1 MWTFGV
7 ITDIHF
13 GPEASYGGK
22 LRKLTAEAPR
32 LVDAFARRM
41 RDEIAP
47 DLVFNLGDCIEDAS
61 PGEDVALYEDC
72 MAHLRR
78 WGGRLEH
85 VAGNHD
91 RVHLS
96 PAQLRQAWGLTPEG
110 PLYRSFDLDALHVVV
125 LYTHERKDHDITIDD
140 DQLAWLDDDLRR
152 NVERDV
158 LVVMHHSAADQDVSQ
173 NRWFSTCPHLCLV
186 DNRRALRARLASH
199 GRVRLVLNG
208 HLHWNHLDVIGGIP
222 YVTLQSLIENVDD
235 DAPGR
240 AAAAHAVIRITP
252 ERVLVEVAG
261 AEPCRYQIDRP

>member
-13 GPEASYGGK
+13 GPEASYGGR
-22 LRKLTAEAPR
+22 LRKLTGQAPR
-32 LVDAFARRM
+32 LVEAFSRRM
-41 RDEIAP
+41 RDEVKP

-61 PGEDVALYEDC
+61 PEQDLVLYEDC

-78 WGGRLEH
+78 WGGRLEN

-91 RVHLS
+91 RIHLEAS
-96 PAQLRQAWGLTPEG
+96 QLRRAWGLPPDG
-110 PLYRSFDLDALHVVV
+110 PLYRCFDLGELHVVV
-125 LYTHERKDHDITIDD
+125 LYTHERKDQDITIDD
-140 DQLAWLDDDLRR
+140 DQLAWLEADLHHHAD
-152 NVERDV
+152 RDV
-158 LVVMHHSAADQDVSQ
+158 LVVMHHSAADQDVGR

-186 DNRRALRARLASH
+186 GNRRALRRRLAAH

-208 HLHWNHLDVIGGIP
+208 HLHWNHLDVIDGIP

-240 AAAAHAVIRITP
+240 AAAAHAVVRMTS
-252 ERVLVEVAG
+252 ERVLVEVEG
-261 AEPCRYQIDRP
+261 AEPCRYQFDR